1 MKALTKEQLEE
12 LGFTVREREL
22 KKGLKLDI
30 QYDGCYGDY
39 IGYWEKYPTF
49 QDIIGNVVKEAQ
61 DESERLWKN
70 RLMERLLGDG
80 GSSATYYDID

>member
-22 KKGLKLDI
+22 KKGLKLEI
-30 QYDGCYGDY
+30 YWDGCYGEY
-39 IGYWEKYPTF
+39 VGYWEKYPTF
-49 QDIIGNVVKEAQ
+49 RDIIGNVVKEAG

-70 RLMERLLGDG
+70 RLMERLCGKSPTVYLDM
-80 GSSATYYDID
+80 